1 MSLRY
6 MLKGDNM
13 AYQEEVEPYICAALC
28 YPLKDKQQLINM
40 VCLPFPDVNEII
52 ATTIVDNLIARI
64 QELSKRTK

>member
-1 MSLRY
+1 
-6 MLKGDNM
+6 M
-13 AYQEEVEPYICAALC
+13 AYQEEVEQYICAALC

-40 VCLPFPDVNEII
+40 VCLHFPDVNEII